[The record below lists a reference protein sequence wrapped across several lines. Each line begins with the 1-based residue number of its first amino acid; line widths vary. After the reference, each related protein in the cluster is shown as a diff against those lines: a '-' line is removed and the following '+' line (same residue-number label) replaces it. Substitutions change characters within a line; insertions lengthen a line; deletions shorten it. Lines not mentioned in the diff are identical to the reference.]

1 MFCHRHVGHDSRLF
15 FLVAGYLAVSDVF
28 VCCFLSFMVREQ
40 TVENSSLVG
49 SRQYNTAGGYGMGF
63 LKAFFYKVLL
73 GRGRDEAE
81 EVRLRK
87 GK

>member
-1 MFCHRHVGHDSRLF
+1 M
-15 FLVAGYLAVSDVF
+15 AGYLAVSDVF

-40 TVENSSLVG
+40 TVENSSFVG
-49 SRQYNTAGGYGMGF
+49 SRQYNTVGGIWHGF
-63 LKAFFYKVLL
+63 SESVFYKVLL

>member
-1 MFCHRHVGHDSRLF
+1 
-15 FLVAGYLAVSDVF
+15 
-28 VCCFLSFMVREQ
+28 MVREQ
-40 TVENSSLVG
+40 TVENSSFVG
-49 SRQYNTAGGYGMGF
+49 SRQYNTVGGIWHGF
-63 LKAFFYKVLL
+63 SESVFYKVLL

>member
-28 VCCFLSFMVREQ
+28 AVFLVSWCVNKRLKIAALSVVASIIQ
-40 TVENSSLVG
+40 L
-49 SRQYNTAGGYGMGF
+49 GGYGMGF

>member
-1 MFCHRHVGHDSRLF
+1 MIIASFFWWPAILPLVIYLF
-15 FLVAGYLAVSDVF
+15 AVFLVSWCVNKRLKIAA
-28 VCCFLSFMVREQ
+28 LSVVASIIQ
-40 TVENSSLVG
+40 L
-49 SRQYNTAGGYGMGF
+49 GGYVMGF

>member
-1 MFCHRHVGHDSRLF
+1 MFCHRHVGHDNRLF
-15 FLVAGYLAVSDVF
+15 FLVAGYLAVSDIF

-40 TVENSSLVG
+40 TVENSSFVG
-49 SRQYNTAGGYGMGF
+49 SRSIIQLGGYGMGF